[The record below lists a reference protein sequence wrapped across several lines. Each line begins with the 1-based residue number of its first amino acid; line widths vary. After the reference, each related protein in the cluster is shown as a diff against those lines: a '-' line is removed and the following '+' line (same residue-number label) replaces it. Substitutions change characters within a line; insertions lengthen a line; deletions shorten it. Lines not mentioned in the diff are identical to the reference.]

1 MSNRLREIR
10 VARRI
15 SQYVLALQTG
25 IPQPRISII
34 ENFLVQPT
42 EREKVKLAKV
52 LRLKIKDIFFSEKE
66 LTTQNLN
73 TKEDCIC

>member
-66 LTTQNLN
+66 LTTQNLS

>member
-10 VARRI
+10 VSRRM

-66 LTTQNLN
+66 LATQNLN
-73 TKEDCIC
+73 TKEDCLC